1 MRAGFIGL
9 GSMGFPMAGHILERG
24 EPGDSLVVTD
34 TSPARIQELA
44 GRGAIAGANAREVA
58 AGSDVVQ
65 VMVPDVPHIRAVLEG
80 PDGLLA
86 GADHPL
92 VLVISSTISAEA
104 VREIAAEAAAANPNV
119 RVVDAPVSGG
129 EVGAKAGTLSLMVGG
144 ADEDVSVAL
153 LMLQRLGRPVH
164 LGPLGAG
171 QVAKACNQLICA
183 ATIASVAEAS
193 VVAERAG
200 LDVGQLFDLLAG
212 GYAGS
217 RIMDD
222 KGPRYAA
229 KDYSVSGAA
238 WLWIK
243 DLQAYLSEASAT
255 GTPTLM
261 GDRLLAAFQG
271 LTDADMGGEDTAV
284 IQKWIAQQ
292 SPASP

>member
-9 GSMGFPMAGHILERG
+9 GSMGFPMAGHILDNA
-24 EPGDSLVVTD
+24 EPGDSLTVTD
-34 TSPARIQELA
+34 TNVERIQSLA
-44 GRGAIAGANAREVA
+44 ARGATAGANARDVA
-58 AGSDVVQ
+58 ANADVVQ
-65 VMVPDVPHIRAVLEG
+65 VMVPDVPHIHSVLEG
-80 PDGLLA
+80 EDGLLA

-92 VLVISSTISAEA
+92 VLVISSTISAQA
-104 VREIAAEAAAANPNV
+104 VRDIAAEATGANPNI

-144 ADEDVSVAL
+144 ADKDVETVL
-153 LMLQRLGRPVH
+153 PVLQRLGRPVH

-183 ATIASVAEAS
+183 ATIASIAEAS

-200 LDVGQLFDLLAG
+200 LDVGQLFDLLSG

-217 RIMDD
+217 KIMDD

-243 DLQAYLSEASAT
+243 DLEAYLSEADAT
-255 GTPTLM
+255 RTATLM
-261 GDRLLAAFQG
+261 GDRLLEAFQG
-271 LTDADMGGEDTAV
+271 LTAADLGNEDTAV
-284 IQKWIAQQ
+284 IQQWIAQQ
-292 SPASP
+292 PHVS

>member
-9 GSMGFPMAGHILERG
+9 GSMGFPMAGHILDNA
-24 EPGDSLVVTD
+24 EPGDSLTVTD
-34 TSPARIQELA
+34 TNVERIQSLA
-44 GRGAIAGANAREVA
+44 ARGATAGANARDVA
-58 AGSDVVQ
+58 ANADVVQ
-65 VMVPDVPHIRAVLEG
+65 VMVPDVPHIRSVLDGE
-80 PDGLLA
+80 DGLLA

-92 VLVISSTISAEA
+92 VLVISSTISAQA
-104 VREIAAEAAAANPNV
+104 VRDIAAEATGANPNI

-144 ADEDVSVAL
+144 ADKDVETVL
-153 LMLQRLGRPVH
+153 PVLQRLGRPVH

-183 ATIASVAEAS
+183 ATIASIAEAS

-200 LDVGQLFDLLAG
+200 LDVGQLFDLLSG

-217 RIMDD
+217 KIMDD

-243 DLQAYLSEASAT
+243 DLEAYLSEADAT
-255 GTPTLM
+255 RTATLM
-261 GDRLLAAFQG
+261 GDRLLEAFQG
-271 LTDADMGGEDTAV
+271 LTAADLGNEDTAV
-284 IQKWIAQQ
+284 IQQWIAQQ
-292 SPASP
+292 PHVS

>member
-24 EPGDSLVVTD
+24 GEGDSLIVTD
-34 TSPARIQELA
+34 RNSERVDALVV
-44 GRGAIAGANAREVA
+44 RGATAGVSAREVA
-58 AGSDVVQ
+58 ANADVVQ
-65 VMVPDVPHIRAVLEG
+65 VMVPDVPHIRSVLEG
-80 PDGLLA
+80 DDGLLA

-92 VLVISSTISAEA
+92 VLVVSSTISAEA
-104 VREIAAEAAAANPNV
+104 VRGIAADAAGANPNV
-119 RVVDAPVSGG
+119 RVIDAPVSGG

-144 ADEDVSVAL
+144 AEDDVDLAL
-153 LMLQRLGRPVH
+153 PMLQRLGRPVH

-183 ATIASVAEAS
+183 ATIASIAEAS

-200 LDVGQLFDLLAG
+200 LDVGQLFDLLSG

-217 RIMDD
+217 KIMED

-243 DLQAYLSEASAT
+243 DLQAYLSEATAT

-261 GDRLLAAFQG
+261 GDRLLDAFQG
-271 LTDADMGGEDTAV
+271 LTDAELGNEDTAV
-284 IQKWIAQQ
+284 IQQWIAAQ
-292 SPASP
+292 SPSR